1 MGLSREQRGAY
12 RKSKNGTEVAHVT
25 RDSDTIFKVKRSRSQ
40 GRGHIVAAS
49 RTACYNCDSTAVRP
63 DYDHSTF
70 DILPHIFVWAA
81 VIYFSTIH
89 CVHLMG
95 PACYNVTSLLLPA
108 GWRFLM
114 LLVTGSRPSRKCFFF
129 ARQHA
134 MHTERDIVL
143 PILSVCPMPIPCQN
157 EWTYLATPLLCR
169 IVSH

>member
-1 MGLSREQRGAY
+1 MMLSDVCLSVCCVHRP
-12 RKSKNGTEVAHVT
+12 KSRTERPGKTKIGTEVAYVT

-89 CVHLMG
+89 FVHLMG
-95 PACYNVTSLLLPA
+95 PACYNVTYLLLPA

-114 LLVTGSRPSRKCFFF
+114 PLVTGSRPSRKCFFSRVSMPCIQSAILF
-129 ARQHA
+129 YQFC
-134 MHTERDIVL
+134 
-143 PILSVCPMPIPCQN
+143 LSVIIIIIFIC
-157 EWTYLATPLLCR
+157 
-169 IVSH
+169 SK